1 MTNVADTGQQ
11 HSVDQNQES
20 IFKVRLMQETLSADI
35 KVMQVKHDS
44 LEKGLSSVVK
54 VLEDMQKNMAT
65 KDDIKSKQLTIER
78 LENDVKESNK
88 NTEQKFSSLS
98 QMLTSSMEGIYK
110 KIDDVAGKSGTNMV
124 DTAKV
129 TTGFNIIS
137 GLVLA
142 VVTALITFFAT
153 RGLGG

>member
-1 MTNVADTGQQ
+1 MSNVVDNTQQ
-11 HSVDQNQES
+11 HGQDQNQES

-44 LEKGLSSVVK
+44 LEKGLNSVVK

-78 LENDVKESNK
+78 LESDVKESNK
-88 NTEQKFSSLS
+88 NTEQKFSTLS
-98 QMLTSSMEGIYK
+98 QMLATSMDGIYK

-129 TTGFNIIS
+129 TTGFNIVS

-142 VVTALITFFAT
+142 VVTALITYLAT